1 MLERIKAML
10 DSPFISFEE
19 YFQNYVMEVQDSSID
34 EEVSFLFRNNFP
46 SANSMIRLINKEIKD
61 TW

>member
-1 MLERIKAML
+1 MLERIKHML
-10 DSPFISFEE
+10 DSPFITFDK

-46 SANSMIRLINKEIKD
+46 SANSMIRLINNQIKD
-61 TW
+61 M